1 MDYRDLNGK
10 RVLSLFRTH
19 TYPGYQFCARMRLT
33 GHSADDCLHNAVNKV
48 SEWLH
53 TRIGEEIAIPD
64 LIQSATE
71 TKEGAPSYRINEGFL
86 AEAIYLVSEKAWAL
100 RLREPDSGNDDRPPV
115 VGRSFVTDVALRCS
129 DNDWLDL
136 GIRINIIEPEGAP
149 EEIAHAFRPGFVR
162 SFFEDP
168 AIEIEQIVP
177 LSTTPCYVET
187 LDELELLHLIIDST
201 ENQLPVV
208 IFTPKFEEYSIEELL
223 EKIDNKAGLAGSESS
238 IVKIFSKLSSE
249 RTIEI
254 GDPVYPYDVEK
265 DAGKLFAY
273 GRVYKINRN
282 QYDAFAVLCKKLGLD
297 IFPGDALLIYPYG
310 DIEKP
315 KIFPY
320 EITGGKSAE
329 LEKNNTDLL
338 ESVKSHS
345 KKASITYHG
354 ITFFEDLSDLYKHR
368 RIEELREKTKENKDW
383 FEELVRLDQE
393 NKELKETIDSLR
405 SQIYGLSLK
414 TEAKNNVS
422 ANGIAL
428 NLPNIPEYYE
438 DEVHDLII
446 CIIDAAL
453 NNYSTENTRAYEL
466 IQGLKQANGLTGK
479 GIKIFKELKNILNRD
494 KNVTERD
501 LAELRDLGFII
512 AKQANNHYKIT
523 FKGDAKHASVLPST
537 GSDWRGLKN
546 SFTDIMRKISVYKT
560 LNED

>member
-1 MDYRDLNGK
+1 MDYRELNGK

-19 TYPGYQFCARMRLT
+19 TYPGYQFCARMRLA
-33 GHSADDCLHNAVNKV
+33 GHSADECFQNAVNNV
-48 SEWLH
+48 SAWLH
-53 TRIGEEIAIPD
+53 MRVGEEIAIPD
-64 LIQSATE
+64 LIQSAAE
-71 TKEGAPSYRINEGFL
+71 TKEEALSYRINEGFL

-100 RLREPDSGNDDRPPV
+100 RLREPDSGSDNRPPE
-115 VGRSFVTDVALRCS
+115 VGRFFVTDVALKCS
-129 DNDWLDL
+129 NNDWVAL
-136 GIRINIIEPEGAP
+136 GIRINIIEPEGAA
-149 EEIAHAFRPGFVR
+149 EEIAYAFRPGFVR
-162 SFFEDP
+162 SFFENP
-168 AIEIEQIVP
+168 AIEIEQIMP
-177 LSTTPCYVET
+177 LSTSPYYIETPDD
-187 LDELELLHLIIDST
+187 LDLLHLIIHST
-201 ENQLPVV
+201 ENQLPVA

-223 EKIDNKAGLAGSESS
+223 KKIDKKAGLANSESS
-238 IVKIFSKLSSE
+238 IVKIFSSLSSE

-265 DAGKLFAY
+265 AAGKLFAY
-273 GRVYKINRN
+273 GRVFKISRV
-282 QYDAFAVLCKKLGLD
+282 QYDAFAILCKELGLD
-297 IFPGDALLIYPYG
+297 ILPGDALLIYPYG
-310 DIEKP
+310 NIEKP
-315 KIFPY
+315 KIFSY
-320 EITGGKSAE
+320 EITKGKSAE

-338 ESVKSHS
+338 ESVRSYS

-393 NKELKETIDSLR
+393 NKEQKGTIDSLR
-405 SQIYGLSLK
+405 NQIYGLSLK

-422 ANGIAL
+422 ANGITL
-428 NLPNIPEYYE
+428 NLPSIPEYYE

-446 CIIDAAL
+446 CIINAAL
-453 NNYSTENTRAYEL
+453 NNYSAEGTRAYEL
-466 IQGLKQANGLTGK
+466 IQGLKQANVLTGK

-501 LAELRDLGFII
+501 IAELRDLGFII